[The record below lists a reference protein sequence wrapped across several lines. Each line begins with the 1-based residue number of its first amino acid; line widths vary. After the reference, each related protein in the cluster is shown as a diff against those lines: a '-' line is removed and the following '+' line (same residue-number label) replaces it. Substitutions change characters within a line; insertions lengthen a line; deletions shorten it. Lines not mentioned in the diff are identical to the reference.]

1 MLCVCN
7 SSPWE
12 EEMGQSL
19 GLPGQLTQPLSEL
32 QAKENLLQKVGKVL
46 FIRTLEPMERQTQ
59 LHVAVIPALLW

>member
-1 MLCVCN
+1 MLCICN

-32 QAKENLLQKVGKVL
+32 QAKENLFQKVGKVL
-46 FIRTLEPMERQTQ
+46 FIRTLKPMER
-59 LHVAVIPALLW
+59 